1 MDLQDRRNHPWT
13 ALTAALLITAF
24 FAAGCSFAM
33 NRAMPFFDNANAAV
47 EKHSDYELI
56 KAGIPANIIIIE
68 GLIETA
74 PKNKNLRILAAQTYC
89 VYALGFVEDEDPRR
103 ASDLYLRGRD
113 HGLVALRANRRIA
126 EALDAG
132 IDEFEEAAAALG
144 EKDLPALFWTA
155 NCWGSWINFNIGSME
170 ALSDLP
176 RVKILMR
183 RTLEIDDTFFF
194 GGAHLFFGIL
204 DVSIPRMA
212 GGSPE
217 RSKEHFD
224 RAFEISDGK
233 FLLPYVL
240 FAQHYAAFMLER
252 ELFEDTLK
260 MVLDAPRDLFPE
272 QVLANEIA
280 KKKAARLIGQADELF

>member
-1 MDLQDRRNHPWT
+1 MDLKYRRNQRRS
-13 ALTAALLITAF
+13 ALTAVLFITA
-24 FAAGCSFAM
+24 AGITGCSFAM

-47 EKHSDYELI
+47 EKHPDYELI
-56 KAGIPANIIIIE
+56 KAGIPANLIMIE

-89 VYALGFVEDEDPRR
+89 VYALGFVENEDPRR
-103 ASDLYLRGRD
+103 ASDLYLRGRN
-113 HGLVALRANRRIA
+113 HGLVALRTNKRMA

-132 IDEFEEAAAALG
+132 IDEFEATVKTIG
-144 EKDLPALFWTA
+144 KKDLPALFWTA

-176 RVKILMR
+176 RVKAIMR
-183 RTLEIDDTFFF
+183 RTMEIDDTFFF

-204 DVSIPRMA
+204 NVSIPRMA

-217 RSKEHFD
+217 KSKEHFD
-224 RAFEISDGK
+224 RSFKISDGK

-240 FAQHYAAFMLER
+240 FAQHYAVFMLER
-252 ELFEDTLK
+252 ELFEETLQ

-272 QVLANEIA
+272 QTLANEIA
-280 KKKAARLIGQADELF
+280 KKKAALLIGQVDELF